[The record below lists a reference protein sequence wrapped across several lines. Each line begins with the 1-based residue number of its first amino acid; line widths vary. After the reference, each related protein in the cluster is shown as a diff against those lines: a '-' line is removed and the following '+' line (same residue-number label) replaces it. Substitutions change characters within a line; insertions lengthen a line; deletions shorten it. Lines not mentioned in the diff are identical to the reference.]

1 MVLIE
6 TEWSVHKV
14 LCEQMKAIGISAL
27 STQVLIDDAKFQK
40 HMKLPLVRGI
50 HEENSTRKYHTR
62 YPSIETTAKC
72 LKWQGEPHFGKVYG
86 EGLASYKS
94 VICID
99 HIHNAP
105 GFTVYG
111 KAYVGR
117 ALLVRYVLRNR
128 QFDAYSLDFT
138 VNCDYLKDLQVDEV
152 MDHITFLTAA
162 EAVAAKPQRSVRD
175 VGGIRI
181 ITTGSQPST
190 APPNCFYCNAE
201 GAGVKRCVKCHE
213 AFYCSKECQ
222 IAHWKVHKHMCN

>member
-1 MVLIE
+1 MDMVSEGSTSRQDWLSHGSQGNRME
-6 TEWSVHKV
+6 PTNTCATCGQSNATRRCKECNFTRYCDAKCQKEDWSVHKV

-40 HMKLPLVRGI
+40 HMKILECTDSVSAVLVNPHDKTLSAVKLPLVRGI

-72 LKWQGEPHFGKVYG
+72 LMWQGEPHFGKVYG

-117 ALLVRYVLRNR
+117 ALLVRYVLLLLLLLLCY
-128 QFDAYSLDFT
+128 A
-138 VNCDYLKDLQVDEV
+138 
-152 MDHITFLTAA
+152 
-162 EAVAAKPQRSVRD
+162 
-175 VGGIRI
+175 
-181 ITTGSQPST
+181 
-190 APPNCFYCNAE
+190 
-201 GAGVKRCVKCHE
+201 
-213 AFYCSKECQ
+213 
-222 IAHWKVHKHMCN
+222 